1 MVEEDPPILHCK
13 CYNTS
18 MQKLSTQPYKGAR
31 DFYPDTM
38 ALRNY
43 IFKIWRETAIKYGYE
58 EYDGPFLEPFE
69 LYSAKSGQE
78 LVNEQLYSFT
88 DKGDRKVAIRP
99 EMTPTLARMVAGQY
113 KTLPR
118 PIRWF
123 SIPNLWR
130 YEKPQR
136 GRLREFFQLNVDIFG
151 VKGVTADFELISLA
165 INIMQNF
172 GATEKMFEI
181 RINNRRFID
190 SFFEELG
197 LTNDQNYLTKKAIDR
212 KAKLPQ
218 QDFEDLLQNEIK
230 LNTNQMNKLF
240 DLFEKPESYLNSSL
254 AKEVNDLL
262 ILLEKAQLKSF
273 VNFDPTIM
281 RGLDYYTGNV
291 FEQFDLFP
299 QNTRAMY
306 GGGRYDDLVQIFT
319 NETLT
324 GIGFGMGDVT
334 LENFLESWNLLPSLG
349 QKLEYF
355 LCTWPNNNPEYFQA
369 SAQLAQQIR
378 AKDKSATVWLETDT
392 NLEKQLK
399 AALNKNAKFVLIIG
413 EDELQNN
420 TVTIKEL
427 ATKAQNTLKVNE
439 FLQTL

>member
-1 MVEEDPPILHCK
+1 
-13 CYNTS
+13 
-18 MQKLSTQPYKGAR
+18 
-31 DFYPDTM
+31 
-38 ALRNY
+38 
-43 IFKIWRETAIKYGYE
+43 
-58 EYDGPFLEPFE
+58 
-69 LYSAKSGQE
+69 
-78 LVNEQLYSFT
+78 
-88 DKGDRKVAIRP
+88 
-99 EMTPTLARMVAGQY
+99 
-113 KTLPR
+113 
-118 PIRWF
+118 
-123 SIPNLWR
+123 
-130 YEKPQR
+130 
-136 GRLREFFQLNVDIFG
+136 
-151 VKGVTADFELISLA
+151 
-165 INIMQNF
+165 
-172 GATEKMFEI
+172 
-181 RINNRRFID
+181 
-190 SFFEELG
+190 
-197 LTNDQNYLTKKAIDR
+197 
-212 KAKLPQ
+212 
-218 QDFEDLLQNEIK
+218 
-230 LNTNQMNKLF
+230 MNKLF

-334 LENFLESWNLLPSLG
+334 LENFLESWNLLPSLR

-355 LCTWPNNNPEYFQA
+355 VCTWPNSNPEYFQA
-369 SAQLAQQIR
+369 SAQLAQKIR
-378 AKDKSATVWLETDT
+378 EKDKSTTVWLETDT

-413 EDELQNN
+413 ENELQNN